1 VITGIENDGR
11 QERDEEYLGRE
22 TEERDDDSIVISV
35 TVVVAVVAFVVVV
48 VVVGFVHQEVE
59 ETSRQHADEECHA
72 SFRQE

>member
-35 TVVVAVVAFVVVV
+35 VIVITVVAV